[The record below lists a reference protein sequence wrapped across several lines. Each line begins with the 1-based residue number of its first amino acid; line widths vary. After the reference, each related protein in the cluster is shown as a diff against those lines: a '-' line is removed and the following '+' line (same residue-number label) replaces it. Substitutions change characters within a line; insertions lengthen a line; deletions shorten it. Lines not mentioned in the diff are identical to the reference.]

1 MDDFE
6 KFYKASVRYL
16 SFRPRSE
23 KELRDYLTKKQCD
36 PLIAKRIIDSLTRDK
51 FLNDEEFARMWIRE
65 RTLIKPKAI
74 RVIKMELKQK
84 GISKELIESALE
96 NSDDSPIDLDLSL
109 KLAEKK
115 LRAIHDQTDKYKVK
129 EKLGRYLASK
139 GFDWDTIKAAID
151 QSLPK

>member
-6 KFYKASVRYL
+6 KFYKAAIRYL

-23 KELRDYLTKKQCD
+23 KELGDYLAKKECD
-36 PLIAKRIIDSLTRDK
+36 PLICKRIIDSLTRNK

-74 RVIKMELKQK
+74 RVIKIELRQK
-84 GISKELIESALE
+84 GIGKELIESLFE
-96 NSDDSPIDLDLSL
+96 NSDDSPVDLDLAV

-115 LRAIHDQTDKYKVK
+115 LRTIHDQTDKYKVK

-139 GFDWDTIKAAID
+139 GFDWDNIKAAID
-151 QSLPK
+151 QALAK

>member
-16 SFRPRSE
+16 SFRTRSE
-23 KELRDYLTKKQCD
+23 KELSDYLAKKKCD
-36 PLIAKRIIDSLTRDK
+36 ELTSKRILDSLKRDK
-51 FLNDEEFARMWIRE
+51 FINDEEFARMWIRE

-84 GISKELIESALE
+84 GISKELVEEAFE
-96 NSDDSPIDLDLSL
+96 NAEDSPIDVNLAV

-115 LRAIHDQTDKYKVK
+115 LRTIHDQTDKYKVK

-139 GFDWDTIKAAID
+139 GFDWDTIKTAID
-151 QSLPK
+151 QVLAK

>member
-16 SFRPRSE
+16 SFRQRSE
-23 KELRDYLTKKQCD
+23 KELREYLTKKQCD
-36 PLIAKRIIDSLTRDK
+36 PLICKRIINSLTRDK

-84 GISKELIESALE
+84 GISKELIESAFE
-96 NSDDSPIDLDLSL
+96 NSDDSPIDLDLAL

-115 LRAIHDQTDKYKVK
+115 LRTIHDQTDKYKVK